1 LRTAEAM
8 KLAFSL
14 LCENPCRQ
22 TALTTFFREYLY
34 HSLNHFQD
42 LEWVVFAGANQDIGL
57 EHPRLRYIR
66 QFPAND
72 RMTERLIADHFRVGP
87 LARKQGAAGL
97 FTIGFVPV
105 RARLPVFMG
114 VNSLQH
120 LNKDNRVGWLRQ
132 RYRYWNVARGVHHA
146 SIVIANSEFT
156 AAQLRTAH
164 PQCIPKLLVSHEGT
178 LLEFTPVRAPGET
191 EAVKAALGLE
201 PGYLL
206 WVSNF
211 YHYKQAPLLLEGYA
225 DLPRELRGRMPLV
238 MIGGDWDGGQA
249 AAQAVINA
257 RGIQDNVKL
266 LGWVDFKWLAP
277 LYRHARAYVLAS
289 REETFGRTIT
299 EALSCGAPCVLH
311 DIPIMHEISGGRALI
326 IDFNQRHTVKQS
338 LQRVFEDEALI
349 GRLRREGLEQAK
361 KFSFERMA
369 VQRVGAALD
378 WLSKHRG

>member
-1 LRTAEAM
+1 M

-14 LCENPCRQ
+14 LCENPARQ
-22 TALTTFFREYLY
+22 TALTTFFREYLF

-42 LEWVVFAGANQDIGL
+42 LEWIVFAGPNQDIGL
-57 EHPRLRYIR
+57 EHPRLHYIR
-66 QFPAND
+66 LFPAND
-72 RMTERLIADHFRVGP
+72 RLKDRLIADHFRVGP
-87 LARKQGAAGL
+87 LARRQGAAGL
-97 FTIGFVPV
+97 FTIGFVPL
-105 RARLPVFMG
+105 RAPLPVFMG

-120 LNKDNRVGWLRQ
+120 LNKDNRVGWGRQ
-132 RYRYWNVARGVHHA
+132 RYRYWNVARGVRHA

-156 AAQLRTAH
+156 ASQLRAAH
-164 PQCIPKLLVSHEGT
+164 PECVPKLLVSHEGT
-178 LLEFTPVRAPGET
+178 LPEFTPVRAPGET
-191 EAVKAALGLE
+191 EALKQALGLD

-225 DLPRELRGRMPLV
+225 DLPAEVRSRMPIV
-238 MIGGDWDGGQA
+238 MIGGDWDGGRA
-249 AAQAVINA
+249 AAEAVIKA
-257 RGIQDNVKL
+257 RGLQDSVKL

-277 LYRHARAYVLAS
+277 LYRHARAYVLPS

-311 DIPIMHEISGGRALI
+311 DIPIMHEISGGHSLI
-326 IDFNQRHTVKQS
+326 IDFNQRAAVQQT
-338 LQRVFEDEALI
+338 LQRVFEDDILI
-349 GRLRREGLEQAK
+349 ERLRREGLEQAK

-378 WLSKHRG
+378 WLKKRRG